1 MSEIQRRLVLSVR
14 EDLELRM
21 ISAEDAPAAFEMINH
36 NREHLRP
43 WLHWVDATVS
53 MEDMQEVI
61 AHWEARND
69 SGTALELGIFYLGRY
84 IGKISLFDISQS
96 VKKAEIGYWL
106 AADQQGK
113 GIMTD
118 CVTAL
123 VDYAF
128 ETLELNRVCIYCA
141 VENEKSR
148 AVPVRLGF
156 TQEGILREEQ
166 CLYGVYHDLAVY
178 GMLRREWAQKHHRLV

>member
-1 MSEIQRRLVLSVR
+1 MSEIQKRFIVNVR
-14 EDLELRM
+14 ENLELRM
-21 ISAEDAPAAFEMINH
+21 LGADDAPEAFGVIDH

-43 WLHWVDATVS
+43 WLHWVDTTVS
-53 MEDMQEVI
+53 IEDMKEVI
-61 AHWEARND
+61 AYWETRND
-69 SGTALELGIFYLGRY
+69 SGTALELGIFYLDRY
-84 IGKISLFDISQS
+84 IGKISLFDISMS
-96 VKKAEIGYWL
+96 DKNAEIGYWL
-106 AADQQGK
+106 SIDYQGK

-118 CVTAL
+118 CVAAL

-141 VENEKSR
+141 TGNKKSR
-148 AVPVRLGF
+148 AIPTRLGF

-178 GMLRREWAQKHHRLV
+178 GMLRREWAERHS